1 MEITKKVL
9 ENGMTQL
16 QVTLPAEDYEKAI
29 REEYEAERYDIELPN
44 YPKGQVPMKEAEK
57 AFGPNFLNNSAATR
71 LMSEHHGKAVVTNH
85 QQLELVRWAS
95 FKIYL
100 NGMRMTH
107 QMNLKFIETI
117 FAIKILQIIETH
129 LSISQAGLT
138 LFGEL

>member
-71 LMSEHHGKAVVTNH
+71 LMSEHHGKAVEESGIQFVSKIRMNKVQAERGKPFIYTIEAMTKP
-85 QQLELVRWAS
+85 ELKVP
-95 FKIYL
+95 
-100 NGMRMTH
+100 
-107 QMNLKFIETI
+107 TI
-117 FAIKILQIIETH
+117 SAWK
-129 LSISQAGLT
+129 
-138 LFGEL
+138 